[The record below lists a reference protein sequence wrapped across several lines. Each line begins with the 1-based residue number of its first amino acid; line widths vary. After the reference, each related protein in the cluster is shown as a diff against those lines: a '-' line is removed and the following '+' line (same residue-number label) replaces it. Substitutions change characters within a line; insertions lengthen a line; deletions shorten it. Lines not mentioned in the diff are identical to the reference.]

1 MTRTVDWAESALSDL
16 LDQITFIA
24 ADDPNAADR
33 VAQAIRATG
42 AALGDFATGHPGRV
56 SGTYEK
62 SLRGLP
68 YMIAYA
74 IGSDGKKIQILRV
87 IHTARDWPVGGWPQ

>member
-1 MTRTVDWAESALSDL
+1 MTRPVDWAESALSDL

-24 ADDPNAADR
+24 ADDPTAADR

-62 SLRGLP
+62 SVRGLP
-68 YMIAYA
+68 YVIVYA
-74 IGSDGKKIQILRV
+74 IGTGGGHVHILRV
-87 IHTARDWPVGGWPQ
+87 IHTARDWPDGGWPQ